1 MTKMDIKTKA
11 LNRALMIIN
20 QYAKIT
26 VSNSD
31 IRDHVHDLM
40 IDLCHLLDDRNY
52 DPQKVFSSS
61 LLAFEEESEE
71 STH

>member
-1 MTKMDIKTKA
+1 MDIKTNA
-11 LNRALMIIN
+11 INRALMIIN

-26 VSNSD
+26 MSSNDISD
-31 IRDHVHDLM
+31 QVHDLM
-40 IDLCHLLDDRNY
+40 IDLCHLLDDRNN

>member
-1 MTKMDIKTKA
+1 MDIKTNA
-11 LNRALMIIN
+11 INRAFMIISE
-20 QYAKIT
+20 YAKIT
-26 VSNSD
+26 MSSD
-31 IRDHVHDLM
+31 DIHDQIHDLM
-40 IDLCHLLDDRNY
+40 IDLCHLLDDRNH

>member
-1 MTKMDIKTKA
+1 MDIKTKA

-31 IRDHVHDLM
+31 IRDHVHGLM

>member
-1 MTKMDIKTKA
+1 
-11 LNRALMIIN
+11 
-20 QYAKIT
+20 
-26 VSNSD
+26 
-31 IRDHVHDLM
+31 M